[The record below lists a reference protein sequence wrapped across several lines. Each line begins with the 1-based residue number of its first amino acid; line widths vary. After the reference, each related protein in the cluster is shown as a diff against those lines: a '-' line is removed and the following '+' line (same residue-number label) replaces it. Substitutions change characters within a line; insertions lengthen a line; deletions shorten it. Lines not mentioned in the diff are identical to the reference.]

1 MQFPVSFLLS
11 AVTVVSFSTVGV
23 FGHCPG
29 GYGVN
34 TCDAHDEFKIVP
46 DRYEDLPLLD
56 LQSKWSPLVP
66 MEEFE
71 YGSDVLL
78 ELTPAYYL
86 GPAYNTEIVT
96 YNGMAPPPIL
106 RVKPGD
112 KLSITLR
119 NNMGGV
125 DLGTDEYN
133 QFRLPNTTSLHLHG
147 MHISG
152 GRPGDEVDVVIEPGE
167 EHRYY
172 YEINPNHSPGTNWYH
187 PHFHGSTT
195 LQTGQ
200 GVAGMI
206 IVEDPPGYLPSQIEG
221 MPELPMMFQHMDIE
235 KLVESANISGTELWV
250 DENAVRYGN
259 ATTETGNTN
268 LLLVNMQYIPKL
280 SIERGKWYRMRMVM
294 SSIEEGLAWEAPE
307 GCDLQLLAKDG
318 IYLTDA
324 PRSVKTMILAP
335 GNRADV
341 AIQCDIDPGVYKM
354 PAVSR
359 GRYFEYNT
367 EGAYSDECEWCL
379 TQPNV
384 AVLEVVEGT
393 GSVEAP
399 LEPFGSDLPRPCYVA
414 DLTDLAPEMVGTE
427 YELDYGPDDTVNGV
441 AWGDMP
447 QYAVNYTL
455 GTIQQM
461 YLVNNGKH
469 PHHQH
474 VNPFQILEIEGR
486 TNMTEFED
494 WYKDGDWHDVLQHI
508 NKKGKPRIR
517 WAADDFS
524 GDMLFH
530 CHILSHG
537 DLGMMGQFSLD
548 GTDGTEF
555 SSYSDGSCVTNRQVL
570 VDPNIAGVVDI
581 AAPSDDEPK
590 PWLAGLC
597 QIFSGLPW
605 CPSY

>member
-1 MQFPVSFLLS
+1 MSLPNFLLLS
-11 AVTVVSFSTVGV
+11 AVLTTTVVV
-23 FGHCPG
+23 GHCPG
-29 GYGVN
+29 DYGASSC
-34 TCDAHDEFKIVP
+34 TAHDDFKGVP
-46 DRYEDLPLLD
+46 DEYKDLPLLD
-56 LQSKWSPLVP
+56 LQNKWAPLVP
-66 MEEFE
+66 MQDFEE
-71 YGSDVLL
+71 GSDLVL

-106 RVKPGD
+106 RVKGGD
-112 KLSITLR
+112 TVTLTLK
-119 NNMGGV
+119 NNMGGES
-125 DLGTDEYN
+125 LGTDNYN
-133 QFRLPNTTSLHLHG
+133 SFRLPNTTSLHLHG

-152 GRPGDEVDVVIEPGE
+152 GRPGDEVNVVVEPGQ
-167 EHRYY
+167 EHQYY

-206 IVEDPPGYLPSQIEG
+206 IVEDPPGYLPSQIAN
-221 MPELPMMFQHMDIE
+221 MPEIPLMLQHMDLD
-235 KLVESANISGTELWV
+235 KLHESANASGTLMWEESTIL
-250 DENAVRYGN
+250 YGN

-268 LLLVNMQYIPKL
+268 LLLVNMQYIPKI

-294 SSIEEGLAWEAPE
+294 SSIQEGLAWEAPE
-307 GCDLQLLAKDG
+307 GCQLELLAKDG
-318 IYLTDA
+318 IYLSDA

-341 AIQCDIDPGVYKM
+341 AIHCNIDPGVYKM

-367 EGAYSDECEWCL
+367 EGAYSDDCEWCL
-379 TQPNV
+379 TQTNV
-384 AVLEVVEGT
+384 AVLEVVQGDGEI
-393 GSVEAP
+393 EPP
-399 LEPFGSDLPRPCYVA
+399 LESFGASLRRPCYIS
-414 DLTDLAPEMVGTE
+414 DLTGLSPAEVGTE

-447 QYAVNYTL
+447 NYAVNYTL

-474 VNPFQILEIEGR
+474 VNPFQILEIENR
-486 TNMTEFED
+486 TDQTEFEA

-508 NKKGKPRIR
+508 TKKGKPRIR

-524 GDMLFH
+524 GEMLFH

-537 DLGMMGQFSLD
+537 DQGMMGQFSLE
-548 GTDGTEF
+548 GQEGTEYT
-555 SSYSDGSCVTNRQVL
+555 YSDGSCARNREFL
-570 VDPNIAGVVDI
+570 VDPDAVIDI
-581 AAPSDDEPK
+581 ASSDDSDDEDTQ
-590 PWLAGLC
+590 PWLEGLC
-597 QIFSGLPW
+597 QMYYNLPW
-605 CPSY
+605 CP